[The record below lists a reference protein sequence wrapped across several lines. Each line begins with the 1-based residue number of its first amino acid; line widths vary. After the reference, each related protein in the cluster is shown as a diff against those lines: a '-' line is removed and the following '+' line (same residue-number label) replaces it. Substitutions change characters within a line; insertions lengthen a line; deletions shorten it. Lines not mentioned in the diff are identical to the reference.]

1 MSSKEAPPLR
11 SGAGFFDTHTHL
23 GDAQFASDRDAV
35 LTRAQNAG
43 VGQIVEIADAP
54 AEWAPALALCRA
66 RPFLR
71 CSLGL
76 HPYYASDFSPEL
88 LKDLEEKVRLPEVVA
103 VGEIGLDYVKSEI
116 PRDVQRRTFETLL
129 SAAKNWNLPVVIH
142 CRGAFEDLLPI
153 LKNIYPA
160 APVENRFWG
169 VIHCFS
175 GGKEE
180 ALVCAR
186 AGFALGAD
194 GPITYPKNEPL
205 REAFRAAGVAA
216 AVLETDCPYL
226 PPQSS
231 RGKRNEPAL
240 LVEIAAKLAEVYGMP
255 LEELARITTD
265 NGRALFRFAK

>member
-1 MSSKEAPPLR
+1 MSLKKALPSR
-11 SGAGFFDTHTHL
+11 SGAGLFDTHTHL
-23 GDAQFASDRDAV
+23 GDPQFSADRDAV
-35 LTRAQNAG
+35 LARAQSAG

-54 AEWAPALALCRA
+54 GEWAQAIALCRA
-66 RPFLR
+66 RPFIR

-76 HPYYASDFSPEL
+76 HPYYAADFSPAL
-88 LKDLEEKVRLPEVVA
+88 LNDLEEKVRLPEVVA
-103 VGEIGLDYVKSEI
+103 IGEIGLDYVKSEI
-116 PRDVQRRTFETLL
+116 PRDVQRHAFEALL
-129 SAAKNWNLPVVIH
+129 AAAKSWNVPVVIH

-153 LKNIYPA
+153 LKNIFPS
-160 APVENRFWG
+160 PPTGSRFWG

-175 GGKEE
+175 GNSEE
-180 ALVCAR
+180 ALFCAK

-205 REAFRAAGVAA
+205 RSAFRAAGVQA

-240 LVEIAAKLAEVYGMP
+240 LVEVAAKLAEVYALP
-255 LEELARITTD
+255 FEELARVTTE
-265 NGRALFRFAK
+265 NGRALFRLPK